1 MVVFAAGPIESKAL
15 KNAVS
20 MAIAARTFTKMTLI
34 TETTSMPYIHSMT
47 GYASHS
53 ADVADGHL
61 SLELR
66 AVNNRFLELNFRMS
80 EDLRVLEGP
89 LRERISA
96 QVGRGKVE
104 CRINFLPRSGAH
116 LPTTLDTT
124 VLERLIELAASAQRL
139 APDAKPLGLGELL
152 RWPGVIAEPR
162 VDNEGLQQAVMAQMD
177 TLLTDFNA
185 SRAREGKKLSA
196 ILLERVQAIRAHAT
210 QLRPRIP
217 EIVALYRDK
226 LKKRLIELAPDLDQ
240 DRIVQET
247 ALFAQKIDVDEEL
260 DRLLAH
266 LSEVER
272 TLTKGGPAGKRL
284 DFLMQELNREANTL
298 GSKAGALDVS
308 HAAVELKVLIE
319 QMREQIQNIE

>member
-1 MVVFAAGPIESKAL
+1 
-15 KNAVS
+15 
-20 MAIAARTFTKMTLI
+20 
-34 TETTSMPYIHSMT
+34 MPAIHSMT
-47 GYASHS
+47 GYANHS

-96 QVGRGKVE
+96 RVGRGKVE

-124 VLERLIELAASAQRL
+124 VLERLIELAASAHRL

-152 RWPGVIAEPR
+152 RWPGVMGETA
-162 VDNEGLQQAVMAQMD
+162 VDNEALQGAIMGCMD
-177 TLLTDFNA
+177 ALLADFNA
-185 SRAREGKKLSA
+185 SRAREGEKLTT
-196 ILLERVQAIRAHAT
+196 LLLDRLQSIHAQAT
-210 QLRPRIP
+210 QLRPRVP

-226 LKKRLIELAPDLDQ
+226 LKKRLIELAPDLDP
-240 DRIVQET
+240 DRIVQEV

-266 LSEVER
+266 LSEIEH
-272 TLTKGGPAGKRL
+272 TLKKGSPAGKRL

-298 GSKAGALDVS
+298 GSKAGALDIS